1 MGTGPGGPGRPGAP
15 PSPIITTGR
24 YGLVVTGAP
33 GGPRPYR
40 GAAAEAQ
47 AARRGPAR
55 ARQTAAERRH
65 QKQLTLEQALRKA
78 GVHQV
83 PWQRGT
89 PWSIFTNG
97 GGDIVAKAWAVE
109 LLKEIRAPVTPGNVA
124 FVYNW
129 QKSEGG
135 GGQFNPLNI
144 GEVPGQPQLTNTAN
158 PQYHGGAAGYNSWES
173 GLKGTVMYLNA
184 APGIANFTPI
194 RDALRRNDPVAAR
207 SALIASPWASSHYGG
222 GSGFANDQVP
232 GGNIPG
238 LPPIGPGTGQGAP
251 GSAGSV
257 AGRLTGGGVAGG
269 GGVTHARPRTTGR
282 VTGPQGATG
291 QSGVEPSSSPAV
303 TTSFPGTGGQGGA
316 GNVFTDNPVTFPF
329 VEGFDLTKAA
339 FTQAA
344 GVGEALT
351 AISNNFR
358 AFLHTI
364 DFLVKPSSWVRIL
377 LFLGGVTSVGG
388 GVVIL
393 AFSGSSLPGGHMSK
407 PVALPVGIASVG
419 FGGILLFFAFHQLP
433 STVTDL
439 PSLMSYIAA
448 DIHTTGTSAPASTA
462 TNAIPSVQA
471 T

>member
-1 MGTGPGGPGRPGAP
+1 M
-15 PSPIITTGR
+15 
-24 YGLVVTGAP
+24 
-33 GGPRPYR
+33 
-40 GAAAEAQ
+40 
-47 AARRGPAR
+47 
-55 ARQTAAERRH
+55 
-65 QKQLTLEQALRKA
+65 
-78 GVHQV
+78 

-109 LLKEIRAPVTPGNVA
+109 LLKAIRAPLTPGNIA

-135 GGQFNPLNI
+135 GGQFNPLNN
-144 GEVPGQPQLTNTAN
+144 GPVPGQPQLSNTGQ
-158 PQYHGGAAGYNSWES
+158 QYGGGAAGFNSWQA
-173 GLKGTVMYLNA
+173 GLKGSAAYLNMPSFA
-184 APGIANFTPI
+184 GI
-194 RDALRRNDPVAAR
+194 RDALRANDPVSAR
-207 SALIASPWASSHYGG
+207 SRLIASPWAASHYGG

-257 AGRLTGGGVAGG
+257 AGRLTGGQPSGGVAGG

-344 GVGEALT
+344 SVGEALT

-377 LFLGGVTSVGG
+377 LFLGGAASVGT

-439 PSLMSYIAA
+439 PSLLSYIAA